1 VPLAVSRLVDGVC
14 TKYSNAYT
22 VCSIQL
28 RTDGAISAK
37 PPATLPDEFRV
48 RMTMDTSL
56 PDASPAT
63 PAEIALP
70 IARRSLHDE
79 VVTRVRDMIIE
90 GVLAPGSRVNE
101 THLGQTLGVSRTPLR
116 EALKFLASEGLIEL
130 VTARG
135 AIVKKFSAKDV
146 RDMLDVLAVLEAFA
160 ARLACRKASAEA
172 IADVRAI
179 HDRMVE
185 RYAVRDR
192 LEYFKLNQQIHT
204 AFLRLSGNAALES
217 AHTSIQSRLKRIR
230 YIGNQGPQQWAD
242 ALAEHEDMITFLE
255 ARDGARLAR
264 VVNQHMEHTWERVRL
279 TL

>member
-1 VPLAVSRLVDGVC
+1 MTMETTIPDVG
-14 TKYSNAYT
+14 
-22 VCSIQL
+22 
-28 RTDGAISAK
+28 
-37 PPATLPDEFRV
+37 PAT
-48 RMTMDTSL
+48 
-56 PDASPAT
+56 T
-63 PAEIALP
+63 PAESALP

-79 VVTRVRDMIIE
+79 VVTRIRDMIIE

-160 ARLACRKASAEA
+160 ARLACREATAEA

-230 YIGNQGPQQWAD
+230 YIGNQEPQKWAA

-255 ARDGARLAR
+255 ARDGERLAR